1 MGTDQECPSP
11 TKSGKA
17 VNQLSPTQ
25 NRKKSSILKRVKKLT
40 ELASKSGL
48 KSKSTIVVLIPH
60 QSGEVVEPE
69 QNEEDENDLEDIA
82 NERGD
87 VSNQY
92 LGKIRFLQILLLILS
107 IIKHFILYVQVV

>member
-1 MGTDQECPSP
+1 M
-11 TKSGKA
+11 
-17 VNQLSPTQ
+17 
-25 NRKKSSILKRVKKLT
+25 
-40 ELASKSGL
+40 
-48 KSKSTIVVLIPH
+48 
-60 QSGEVVEPE
+60 VEPE